1 MKKNFLNKII
11 IFSIYIILL
20 ILIYNFYNDYNKKII
35 DKSKVVNFFDTVNE
49 SNRKQDD
56 YIAVI
61 QIPKINLE
69 KGIYNIDNPLNNV
82 DKNIAVLRETIW
94 PDQKN
99 SHIILASHS
108 GNSDI
113 SYFKKLNKLKIN
125 DEIFFY
131 YNNKKYVYSINNIY
145 EVEKRKYIN
154 LDLSNDDISLITC
167 KGKNNQIIY
176 HGKLNK
182 ILNI

>member
-20 ILIYNFYNDYNKKII
+20 ILIYNFYNYYNKKIV

-69 KGIYNIDNPLNNV
+69 KGIYNIDNSLNN
-82 DKNIAVLRETIW
+82 
-94 PDQKN
+94 
-99 SHIILASHS
+99 AS
-108 GNSDI
+108 
-113 SYFKKLNKLKIN
+113 
-125 DEIFFY
+125 
-131 YNNKKYVYSINNIY
+131 
-145 EVEKRKYIN
+145 N
-154 LDLSNDDISLITC
+154 LISLTYC
-167 KGKNNQIIY
+167 
-176 HGKLNK
+176 
-182 ILNI
+182 

>member
-20 ILIYNFYNDYNKKII
+20 ILIYNFYNDYNKKIV

-69 KGIYNIDNPLNNV
+69 KGIYNIDNSLNNV

-125 DEIFFY
+125 VMEIKDF
-131 YNNKKYVYSINNIY
+131 
-145 EVEKRKYIN
+145 
-154 LDLSNDDISLITC
+154 C
-167 KGKNNQIIY
+167 
-176 HGKLNK
+176 
-182 ILNI
+182 

>member
-1 MKKNFLNKII
+1 M
-11 IFSIYIILL
+11 
-20 ILIYNFYNDYNKKII
+20 
-35 DKSKVVNFFDTVNE
+35 
-49 SNRKQDD
+49 
-56 YIAVI
+56 
-61 QIPKINLE
+61 E

-125 DEIFFY
+125 DEIYFY

>member
-1 MKKNFLNKII
+1 MKNKILNKII

-20 ILIYNFYNDYNKKII
+20 ILIYNFYNNHNKKII
-35 DKSKVVNFFDTVNE
+35 DKSKVTKFFDTVNE
-49 SNRKQDD
+49 LNRKQDD

-69 KGIYNIDNPLNNV
+69 KGIYNIDNSLNNV
-82 DKNIAVLRETIW
+82 DKNIFILKETVW

-108 GNSDI
+108 GNSNI
-113 SYFKKLNKLKIN
+113 SYFKKLNKLKLS
-125 DEIFFY
+125 DEIYFY
-131 YNNKKYVYSINNIY
+131 YNNKKYIYSINDIY
-145 EVEKRKYIN
+145 ELEKRKYIN
-154 LDLSNDDISLITC
+154 LDLSDDDISLITC
-167 KGKNNQIIY
+167 KGKNNQLIY
-176 HGKLNK
+176 HGKLKK